1 MPARLIATLA
11 VAVAVVG
18 ALAVTVWRSELSVQR
33 ARTVLSHSGGL
44 REGSAVTYRGVVVGI
59 VSRMAFDTNGLAVDL
74 DFRQEVPLRTGDSA
88 TVGSMGLLC
97 DRTIDILP
105 GTSGAPLLP
114 PNGLIAARSPQP
126 GVRPE
131 DLAKL
136 LRAPPETVY
145 RDTSAPASRP

>member
-11 VAVAVVG
+11 VAVAVVA
-18 ALAVTVWRSELSVQR
+18 ALAMTVWRSERTVQR
-33 ARTVLSHSGGL
+33 ARTVLGHSGGL
-44 REGSAVTYRGVVVGI
+44 REGSAVTYRGVEVGF

-88 TVGSMGLLC
+88 TVRSLGLLG
-97 DRTIDILP
+97 DMTIDIVP
-105 GTSGAPLLP
+105 GPPGAPLLP
-114 PNGLIAARSPQP
+114 PNGLLPARSPQA

-145 RDTSAPASRP
+145 RDTSAPAPRP